1 MDIRR
6 LGELRSRIESLHERI
21 QRITSVLE
29 VCAVQYRNM
38 PGSPAYSDRLSSG
51 VAKLVDLKQQLVD
64 EQIGFE
70 VEIQLAEIEISKLSE
85 LEQRLVRLK
94 YIHGLSYA
102 QIAEREN
109 YSESYCKE
117 MINRT
122 RKKLLDE

>member
-6 LGELRSRIESLHERI
+6 LGELRSRIESLQERI

-38 PGSPAYSDRLSSG
+38 PGTPAYSDRLASG
-51 VAKLVDLKQQLVD
+51 VAKLVDLKQQLID

-70 VEIQLAEIEISKLSE
+70 MEIQLAEIEISKLPE

-94 YIHGLSYA
+94 YIHGLSYS

-117 MINRT
+117 VINRA
-122 RKKLLDE
+122 RKKLHDE

>member
-1 MDIRR
+1 MNIRR
-6 LGELRSRIESLHERI
+6 LGEYRSRIESLQERI

-29 VCAVQYRNM
+29 VCAVQYRNI
-38 PGSPAYSDRLSSG
+38 PGSSTYSDKLSGG
-51 VAKLVDLKQQLVD
+51 VAKLVDLKQQLID

-70 VEIQLAEIEISKLSE
+70 MEIQLAEIEISKLPE

-102 QIAEREN
+102 QIAEQEN

-117 MINRT
+117 VINRA
-122 RKKLLDE
+122 RKKLHDE

>member
-70 VEIQLAEIEISKLSE
+70 VEIQLAEIEISKLPE

-117 MINRT
+117 VINRA
-122 RKKLLDE
+122 RKKLHDE

>member
-38 PGSPAYSDRLSSG
+38 PGTPAYSDRLSSG

-117 MINRT
+117 VINRA
-122 RKKLLDE
+122 RKKLHDE

>member
-38 PGSPAYSDRLSSG
+38 PGSSACSDRLSSG

-117 MINRT
+117 VISRA
-122 RKKLLDE
+122 RKKLIEE

>member
-117 MINRT
+117 VINRA
-122 RKKLLDE
+122 RKRLLAE